1 MADYDENWV
10 RASIIHFS
18 PQKISNLFCTHKYS
32 ENLLREVWD
41 YFNLNSKFWMRNYRF
56 SLEFLREMK
65 DRMNKEFWYEIIV
78 INDVYENDE
87 KEKLVKEF
95 NLPFIFEA
103 DEKEWYE
110 IVTF

>member
-1 MADYDENWV
+1 MKLAWSEKEV
-10 RASIIHFS
+10 RESISHLS
-18 PQKISNLFCTHKYS
+18 PQKISNIFSFNKYK
-32 ENLLREVWD
+32 EPFLREVWD
-41 YFNLNSKFWMRNYRF
+41 YFDLNSKYWMRNYRF

-95 NLPFIFEA
+95 NLPFYYELY
-103 DEKEWYE
+103 ENEWYE
-110 IVTF
+110 IV